1 MSRGEFLT
9 IVGRNGAGKT
19 TFLKIVS
26 SIIRSFTGDVILF
39 GKNVKDA
46 DEDLRRRIGLV
57 SHDSLLY
64 KDLSVYDNL
73 MFYARLYEIENRD
86 ERVREMIQQVDLEAK
101 TSVLV
106 RALSRGMKQRVSLAR
121 AFIHDPGILMLDEP
135 FTGLDER
142 ASAILDTFLTQ
153 FKEAGGA
160 LLMVT
165 HNIERGWRHADR
177 VVVLDRGRVVYQTS
191 VEERTFDEFRSEY
204 LQILNG

>member
-1 MSRGEFLT
+1 
-9 IVGRNGAGKT
+9 VGRNGAGKT

-26 SIIRSFTGDVILF
+26 SIIRSFTGDVVLF

-57 SHDSLLY
+57 SHESLLY
-64 KDLSVYDNL
+64 KDLTVHDNL
-73 MFYARLYEIENRD
+73 MFYARLYEVPDPR
-86 ERVREMIQQVDLEAK
+86 ERVREMIRRVDLEAK

-142 ASAILDTFLTQ
+142 ASAILDSFLQ
-153 FKEAGGA
+153 EFKQAGGA

-177 VVVLDRGRVVYQTS
+177 VVVLDRGRVVHETS
-191 VEERTFDEFRSEY
+191 VEANSFDEFRSEY
-204 LQILNG
+204 LRILNG

>member
-1 MSRGEFLT
+1 
-9 IVGRNGAGKT
+9 VGRNGAGKT

-57 SHDSLLY
+57 SHESLLY
-64 KDLSVYDNL
+64 KDLTVHDNL
-73 MFYARLYEIENRD
+73 MFYARLYEVPNPE
-86 ERVREMIQQVDLEAK
+86 ERVREMIRRVDLEAK

-142 ASAILDTFLTQ
+142 ASSILDSFLNE
-153 FKEAGGA
+153 FKQAGGA

-177 VVVLDRGRVVYQTS
+177 VVVLDKGRVVYETS
-191 VEERTFDEFRSEY
+191 VEEKTFDEFRGEY
-204 LQILNG
+204 LHILNG